1 MKLLH
6 WTVFVDLLGYQEL
19 NGGVKSLDDAK
30 DLIEFMNSNQKI
42 FNDQT
47 QNVQLKE
54 QYEKSSYNLYEHYEI
69 SFAFISDSLII
80 SYTPNLDKDFPEEI
94 ALRHSANSLLIIL
107 QRLRLLVYKCAHEKN
122 IFLRGG
128 VSNDYSYIHGNFAVG
143 KGVGSAYK
151 AETLAK
157 YPRVILAEDVTANIK
172 LMKAIDDL
180 SRIMYNVDL
189 IKDDGKKYLD
199 FNCFG
204 RITLDAQ
211 SKNHFVIK
219 NAISNPKKY
228 EQNVLDEG
236 GMLKTYKEAIEF
248 QIKKAL
254 MLKDSSN
261 PEEQRLYESL
271 KEKYI
276 WLSNYHDKS
285 CEEFSRLT
293 IAIPKPIAYANLETL
308 KIVYFLMKV
317 IPAAV
322 ALKIDNELLDALKN

>member
-19 NGGVKSLDDAK
+19 NGGVKSLEDAK
-30 DLIEFMNSNQKI
+30 DLIEFMNSNKQI

-47 QNVQLKE
+47 QNVQLRK
-54 QYEKSSYNLYEHYEI
+54 QYENSSYNLYEHYEI

-107 QRLRLLVYKCAHEKN
+107 QRLRLLIYKCAREKN

-128 VSNDYSYIHGNFAVG
+128 ISNDYSYIHENFAVG

-157 YPRVILAEDVTANIK
+157 YPRVILAEDVTANTK

-180 SRIMYNVDL
+180 SKIMYNIDL
-189 IKDDGKKYLD
+189 IKDDGQKYLD

-204 RITLDAQ
+204 RITLDAK
-211 SKNHFVIK
+211 SNNPFVIK
-219 NAISNPKKY
+219 TAISDPEKY
-228 EQNVLDEG
+228 KENVLHEG
-236 GMLKTYKEAIEF
+236 GMLRAYKDAIEF
-248 QIKKAL
+248 QIRKAL
-254 MLKDSSN
+254 MLKESKDN
-261 PEEQRLYESL
+261 EEQKLYKSL
-271 KEKYI
+271 REKYL

-285 CEEFSRLT
+285 CEEFSKLV
-293 IAIPKPIAYANLETL
+293 IAIPKPIAYQNPKTL
-308 KIVYFLMKV
+308 QIVHFLLQV
-317 IPAAV
+317 IPAIV
-322 ALKIDNELLDALKN
+322 TVKIDEQLLSALKN